1 MILFLSPNVFVFVFP
16 GCIFRISPWKIV
28 QVHGTNNCEAQSLFW
43 NSQGTCNKTSK
54 RVTNHML
61 KLLASKTHTRSVQ
74 GIDRLQINS
83 NTGYSVSPVAVDHKA
98 FSHGRSGQGRVRAA
112 VLVGVR
118 KAKYKT
124 SWAPYTWR
132 YTGVQVGHLPRN
144 ELFSLLDLSFSLSLT
159 QTFSL
164 PTLHLL

>member
-1 MILFLSPNVFVFVFP
+1 M
-16 GCIFRISPWKIV
+16 
-28 QVHGTNNCEAQSLFW
+28 QVHGTNNREAQSLFW

-54 RVTNHML
+54 RVTNHMR

-74 GIDRLQINS
+74 GVDRPQINS

-98 FSHGRSGQGRVRAA
+98 FSHGRPGPGRVGAA

-124 SWAPYTWR
+124 A
-132 YTGVQVGHLPRN
+132 
-144 ELFSLLDLSFSLSLT
+144 
-159 QTFSL
+159 
-164 PTLHLL
+164 

>member
-1 MILFLSPNVFVFVFP
+1 
-16 GCIFRISPWKIV
+16 
-28 QVHGTNNCEAQSLFW
+28 
-43 NSQGTCNKTSK
+43 
-54 RVTNHML
+54 ML
-61 KLLASKTHTRSVQ
+61 KLLASKTRTRSVQ

-124 SWAPYTWR
+124 S
-132 YTGVQVGHLPRN
+132 
-144 ELFSLLDLSFSLSLT
+144 
-159 QTFSL
+159 
-164 PTLHLL
+164 